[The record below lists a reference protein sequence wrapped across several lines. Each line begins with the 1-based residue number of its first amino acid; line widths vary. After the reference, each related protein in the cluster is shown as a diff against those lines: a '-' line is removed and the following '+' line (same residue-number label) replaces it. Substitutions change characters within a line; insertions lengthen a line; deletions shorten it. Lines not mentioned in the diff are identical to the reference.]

1 MGFYQQS
8 ISILRPVRVSDRYNP
23 EGEQLS
29 YDLADGAA
37 RIPISFGVDVQ
48 PRTEVEADENGTRV
62 ATRTVWWLC
71 TPDGVDLDV
80 APTDRVSVDGG
91 PDLDIV
97 GEVHRWP
104 SDDYP
109 SGVDHVSLALEY
121 KNG

>member
-8 ISILRPVRVSDRYNP
+8 MSILRPVKVSDRYNP
-23 EGEQLS
+23 DGERLS
-29 YDLADGAA
+29 YDLADGAYRTPVA
-37 RIPISFGVDVQ
+37 TGVDVQ
-48 PRTEVEADENGTRV
+48 PRTEVETDDNGTRV

-80 APTDRVSVDGG
+80 EPTDRISVDGG

-109 SGVDHVSLALEY
+109 SGVDHVALALEY